1 MQRTPLAPA
10 DGHAIVR
17 HLIGL
22 HLELV
27 EPVVLDGDGV
37 ISIRKK
43 MSYVSLNSRSIIAII
58 IFEKTALESE
68 TQCLFVV

>member
-10 DGHAIVR
+10 DGQAIVR

-43 MSYVSLNSRSIIAII
+43 MSYVSLNPRSIIAI

>member
-27 EPVVLDGDGV
+27 EPVVLDGAGV

-43 MSYVSLNSRSIIAII
+43 RSLNSCSIIAII
-58 IFEKTALESE
+58 IFEKTALEPE